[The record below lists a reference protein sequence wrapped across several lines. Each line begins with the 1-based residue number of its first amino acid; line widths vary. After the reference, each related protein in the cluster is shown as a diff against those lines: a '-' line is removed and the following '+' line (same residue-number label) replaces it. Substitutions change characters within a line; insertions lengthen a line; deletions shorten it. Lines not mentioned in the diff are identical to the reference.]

1 MVDGAP
7 KVVKEGASK
16 AEAEDI
22 KQNLKLK
29 ALRLTLNNYLP
40 IIYRRFASRNA
51 TGIPAFFTEPEDY
64 RL

>member
-1 MVDGAP
+1 
-7 KVVKEGASK
+7 
-16 AEAEDI
+16 
-22 KQNLKLK
+22 LKLK

>member
-16 AEAEDI
+16 AEAEEI
-22 KQNLKLK
+22 KTKLELK